1 MNAAI
6 TIHRHASGENG
17 IFANAYLVESKAGV
31 VAVDA
36 TLTNSESKSLRARL
50 NQLNKPLLAILIT
63 HPHPDHVA
71 GITQLVGNGV
81 APILALESVERL
93 MRTFEE
99 PKRAQWG
106 PVYGDE
112 WVQHWTYPNQ
122 LLQDNDS
129 VVFDG
134 ITYRVHDLG
143 AGGDCDANSIWVIE
157 DDPKA
162 AFIGDLVFDGT
173 HSYIADG
180 HSGEW
185 LVNLDRAEKL
195 LKGATLYPG
204 HGAPGTLALLQKQRD
219 YLLTYRATVQRLAKG
234 KSTLTDTEKAELTQA
249 MERYAQGAGLSFLIA
264 HSADAV
270 AAELANRER

>member
-1 MNAAI
+1 MNETI
-6 TIHRHASGENG
+6 TIHQHASGETG

-36 TLTNSESKSLRARL
+36 TLTNSESKSFRARL
-50 NQLNKPLLAILIT
+50 DQLNKPLLAVLIT

-71 GITQLVGNGV
+71 GITQLVENREV
-81 APILALESVERL
+81 PILALESVERL

-112 WVQHWTYPNQ
+112 WVQHWTYPNR

-134 ITYRVHDLG
+134 ITYRIHDLG

-157 DDPKA
+157 TGSKA

-180 HSGEW
+180 HCGDW
-185 LVNLDRAEKL
+185 LANLDRAESL
-195 LKGATLYPG
+195 LTGATLYPG
-204 HGAPGTLALLQKQRD
+204 HGAPGSLALLQKQRD
-219 YLLTYRATVQRLAKG
+219 YLLTYRASVQRLAKG
-234 KSTLTDTEKAELTQA
+234 KPTLTDAEKAELTQV
-249 MERYAQGAGLSFLIA
+249 MQRYAQGAGLSFLIA

-270 AAELANRER
+270 AAELANHKS

>member
-1 MNAAI
+1 MNTAI
-6 TIHRHASGENG
+6 TIHRHASGESG

-71 GITQLVGNGV
+71 GITQLVGNSV

-112 WVQHWTYPNQ
+112 WVQHWTYPNR

-195 LKGATLYPG
+195 LRGATLYPG
-204 HGAPGTLALLQKQRD
+204 HGTPGTLTLLQKQRD

-234 KSTLTDTEKAELTQA
+234 KSSLTDAEKAELTQA

-270 AAELANRER
+270 AAELANRKN

>member
-1 MNAAI
+1 MSQSI
-6 TIHRHASGENG
+6 TIHRHASGETG
-17 IFANAYLVESKAGV
+17 IFANAYLIESKAGV

-50 NQLNKPLLAILIT
+50 DQLNKPLLAVLIT

-71 GITQLVGNGV
+71 GITQVVGNNEV
-81 APILALESVERL
+81 PILAIESVERL
-93 MRTFEE
+93 MRMFEE

-122 LLQDNDS
+122 LLKDNDS

-195 LKGATLYPG
+195 LRGATLYPG
-204 HGAPGTLALLQKQRD
+204 HGAPGSLVLLQKQRD
-219 YLLTYRATVQRLAKG
+219 YLLAYRATVQRLAKG
-234 KSTLTDTEKAELTQA
+234 RSTLTDTEKEELSHH
-249 MERYAQGAGLSFLIA
+249 MEQYAQGAGLSFLIA

-270 AAELANRER
+270 AAELANH

>member
-1 MNAAI
+1 MNTAI
-6 TIHRHASGENG
+6 TIHRHASGETG

-71 GITQLVGNGV
+71 GITQLVGNNV
-81 APILALESVERL
+81 VPILALESVERL

-112 WVQHWTYPNQ
+112 WVQHWTYPNR

-129 VVFDG
+129 VEFDG
-134 ITYRVHDLG
+134 ISYRVHDLG

-195 LKGATLYPG
+195 LRGATLYPG
-204 HGAPGTLALLQKQRD
+204 HGTPGTLTLLQKQRD

-234 KSTLTDTEKAELTQA
+234 KPSLTDAEKAELTQA
-249 MERYAQGAGLSFLIA
+249 MERYTQGAGLSFLIA

-270 AAELANRER
+270 ATELANRKN

>member
-1 MNAAI
+1 MNTAI
-6 TIHRHASGENG
+6 TIHRHASGETG

-71 GITQLVGNGV
+71 GITQLVGNSV
-81 APILALESVERL
+81 TPILALESVERL

-195 LKGATLYPG
+195 LRGATLYPG
-204 HGAPGTLALLQKQRD
+204 HGTPGTLALLQKQRD
-219 YLLTYRATVQRLAKG
+219 YLLTYRATVQRLAQG
-234 KSTLTDTEKAELTQA
+234 KPTLTDAEKTELTQA

-270 AAELANRER
+270 ATELASRAS

>member
-1 MNAAI
+1 MNEAI
-6 TIHRHASGENG
+6 TIHRHASGETG

-36 TLTNSESKSLRARL
+36 TLTNSESKSFRARL
-50 NQLNKPLLAILIT
+50 DQLNKPLLAVLIT

-71 GITQLVGNGV
+71 GITQLVGNREV
-81 APILALESVERL
+81 PILALASVERL

-112 WVQHWTYPNQ
+112 WVQHWTYPNR

-157 DDPKA
+157 DDPKV

-180 HSGEW
+180 HSGDW

-195 LKGATLYPG
+195 LRGAMLYPG
-204 HGAPGTLALLQKQRD
+204 HGAPGSLVLLQKQRD
-219 YLLTYRATVQRLAKG
+219 YLLAYRATVQRLAKG
-234 KSTLTDTEKAELTQA
+234 RSTLTDTEKEELTHH
-249 MERYAQGAGLSFLIA
+249 MEQYAQGAGLSFLIA

-270 AAELANRER
+270 AAELANHKS